1 MIEKEPILDINLNDI
16 DNKLAMLFTTETTS
30 LSIYRGWQKDKTY
43 YLRHFRK
50 ISIFNFYTLNFTE
63 WLKYKKLDFNTGY
76 NRIEEFFSDFYGA
89 NNNIID
95 ISFFTVDIPK
105 LHSITNK
112 DETYI
117 IFCIQ
122 HPLLSFIKND
132 AFDEEFNFTLNKWN
146 PFKKTLN
153 LSLYKPL
160 FTLQYLSYNK
170 IKLTSPTSPD
180 EFLIKYYKCQI
191 NQCDSIELT
200 IMQFLTLLKCKDNT
214 RYIRKNSIYDNF
226 ELIANV
232 LNHYYFSY
240 NVTTSFHHY
249 PNYVM
254 WNQDDDFS
262 KKLFLPPAM
271 KLTRMNNSM
280 IAIIESN
287 LLELENKYEEYPNES
302 ANIPEEIIEKTNFI
316 ETNITPTNPLLLL
329 TGKWKSDKYYNTYDV
344 VYYTNNSLFECTTP
358 HKSDTFLNDWLIKD
372 YWQAINQT
380 DKIETI
386 QRQEKIMKKTKLKKS
401 SKNSRKVFIFDEKK

>member
-1 MIEKEPILDINLNDI
+1 MIEKEPILNINTNDINE
-16 DNKLAMLFTTETTS
+16 KLAMLFTAETTS
-30 LSIYRGWQKDKTY
+30 LSIYRGWQKEKTY
-43 YLRHFRK
+43 YLRHFKK
-50 ISIFNFYTLNFTE
+50 ISVFNFYTLNFTE

-76 NRIEEFFSDFYGA
+76 NRIEEFFFDFYGA

-105 LHSITNK
+105 LHSISNK

-122 HPLLSFIKND
+122 YPLLSFIKNNT
-132 AFDEEFNFTLNKWN
+132 FDDEFKFTLNKWN

-191 NQCDSIELT
+191 NHCDSIELT
-200 IMQFLTLLKCKDNT
+200 IMQFLTLLKCKDNL

-226 ELIANV
+226 ELIATV

-249 PNYVM
+249 PSYVM
-254 WNQDDDFS
+254 WNCDNDFS
-262 KKLFLPPAM
+262 RNLFLPLTK
-271 KLTRMNNSM
+271 KLTGMNNSM
-280 IAIIESN
+280 IN
-287 LLELENKYEEYPNES
+287 LIQSDLLKLEDKYEEYPNEQT
-302 ANIPEEIIEKTNFI
+302 NTIEEETHI
-316 ETNITPTNPLLLL
+316 ETHIDFTNPLLLF
-329 TGKWKSDKYYNTYDV
+329 TGKWESNKYYNNHDV
-344 VYYTNNSLFECTTP
+344 IQYIDPNKLFECTTP
-358 HKSDTFLNDWLIKD
+358 HKSDIFLTDWLIKD
-372 YWQAINQT
+372 YWQQIEQT
-380 DKIETI
+380 DKIKTI
-386 QRQEKIMKKTKLKKS
+386 QRQEGIIKKAKLEES
-401 SKNSRKVFIFDEKK
+401 SKKNKKSRKVFIFNEKE